1 MRIVRAGFWTLAI
14 AVLMPRPALAWDQER
29 EGFWIGFGFGYGSA
43 RVSCD
48 DCGASAREGGI
59 AGFVKLGGT
68 LNRKVLLGAEIN
80 FWTKA
85 EDQIDSLNF
94 GNASFTVTYYPWV
107 SSGFFVKG
115 GAGLSFVD
123 TQVLEGSVIRTLDLG
138 TGFGAIA
145 GIGYDLRIRRNL
157 SITPVF
163 NVYMGRPGD
172 LREGRVTIARNWR
185 YNVVEL
191 SVGLTFH

>member
-1 MRIVRAGFWTLAI
+1 MRIVRAGLWTLAI

-48 DCGASAREGGI
+48 DCGASAREGGL
-59 AGFVKLGGT
+59 AGFVKVGDT
-68 LNRKVLLGAEIN
+68 LNRKVLLGTELN
-80 FWTKA
+80 FWTRSQGQLDTL
-85 EDQIDSLNF
+85 EF
-94 GNASFTVTYYPWV
+94 GNFSLTITYYPWV

-115 GAGLSFVD
+115 GGGLSLVNTD
-123 TQVLEGSVIRTLDLG
+123 VLEGSEIRTLDLG
-138 TGFGAIA
+138 SGVGAIA

>member
-1 MRIVRAGFWTLAI
+1 MRIVSAGLWTLAI

-43 RVSCD
+43 LVKCD
-48 DCGASAREGGI
+48 DCGNGGREGGL
-59 AGFVKLGGT
+59 AGFLKLGGT
-68 LNRKVLLGAEIN
+68 LNRKVLLGAEVN
-80 FWTKA
+80 VWTKD
-85 EDQIDSLNF
+85 EEGDSLNF
-94 GNASFTVTYYPWV
+94 GNVSGTVTYYPWT

-115 GAGLSFVD
+115 GAGFAFVD
-123 TQVLEGSVIRTLDLG
+123 TDFREGNQLTTIDLG
-138 TGFGAIA
+138 DGFGAIA

-157 SITPVF
+157 SITPVCNF
-163 NVYMGRPGD
+163 YFGSPGD
-172 LREGRVTIARNWR
+172 LRIGREIVARNWR

>member
-1 MRIVRAGFWTLAI
+1 MRIVRAGLWTLAI
-14 AVLMPRPALAWDQER
+14 TVVMPRPALAWDQER

-48 DCGASAREGGI
+48 DCGASAREGGL
-59 AGFVKLGGT
+59 AGFVKVGDT
-68 LNRKVLLGAEIN
+68 LNRKVLLGTELN
-80 FWTKA
+80 FWTRSQGQLDTL
-85 EDQIDSLNF
+85 EF
-94 GNASFTVTYYPWV
+94 GNFSLTITYYPWV

-115 GAGLSFVD
+115 GGGLSLVNTD
-123 TQVLEGSVIRTLDLG
+123 VLEGSEIRTLDLG
-138 TGFGAIA
+138 SGVGAIA